1 MQATARSTLATSP
14 RVALGAFFRL
24 AKRWELTRAQQGQL
38 LGIPERTLYRWDR
51 TPATAALSRDTRER
65 ISYLVGIFAGLH
77 RIFGDNDPRAD
88 AWIRRPNADLGGQ
101 SALDRMLAGRITDLA
116 TVRQIVDRAVA
127 LW

>member
-1 MQATARSTLATSP
+1 MPGVPRSAPATSP

-24 AKRWELTRAQQGQL
+24 AKRWGLTRAQQRQL
-38 LGIPERTLYRWDR
+38 LGISERTLYRWDR
-51 TPATAALSRDTRER
+51 EPATAEVSRDTRER
-65 ISYLVGIFAGLH
+65 ISYLIGIFAGLH

-88 AWIRRPNADLGGQ
+88 AWIRRPNTDLGGQ

-116 TVRQIVDRAVA
+116 TVRQLVDRAVT